1 MYTNNIPVDLL
12 LMENELD
19 YHKKNDVSQMLRNST
34 HQEIRIWG
42 ENLHIIND
50 FLKKLNLLIRQLNIR
65 DLIDLF
71 KMMVKLNDIDVEES
85 HKYIKQ
91 RKFALMKIH
100 DMNKLL
106 DSKVKCKLDDCI
118 ICKTGINLK

>member
-1 MYTNNIPVDLL
+1 
-12 LMENELD
+12 MENELD